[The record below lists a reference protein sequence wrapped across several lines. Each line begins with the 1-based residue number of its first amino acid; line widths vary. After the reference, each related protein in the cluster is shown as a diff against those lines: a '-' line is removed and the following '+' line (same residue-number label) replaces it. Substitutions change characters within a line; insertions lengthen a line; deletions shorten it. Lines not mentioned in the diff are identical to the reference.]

1 MSANLINLA
10 SYLAKKADDEELE
23 HIIQRARL
31 ALIALK
37 DPKEVVKQ
45 LESQGVPPETAF
57 LATIAAGLLD

>member
-37 DPKEVVKQ
+37 DPKEVAKQ